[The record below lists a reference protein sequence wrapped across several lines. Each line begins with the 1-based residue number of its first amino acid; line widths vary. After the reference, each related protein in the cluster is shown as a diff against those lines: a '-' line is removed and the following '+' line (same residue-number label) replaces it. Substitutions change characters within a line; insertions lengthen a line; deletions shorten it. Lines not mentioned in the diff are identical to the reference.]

1 MVTRPAQ
8 RLRIRYATERS
19 EGGGDRGA
27 DRRTGLMVLVDVVR
41 SDRPPYVER
50 RTMTY
55 PTNPDMDG
63 SLKSLERLRHIMSF
77 PKLGYG
83 SPKIAVLKVNSK
95 TRYPKP
101 FE

>member
-1 MVTRPAQ
+1 
-8 RLRIRYATERS
+8 
-19 EGGGDRGA
+19 
-27 DRRTGLMVLVDVVR
+27 
-41 SDRPPYVER
+41 
-50 RTMTY
+50 MTY
-55 PTNPDMDG
+55 PTNPDKDG
-63 SLKSLERLRHIMSF
+63 SLKSLERLRHIMFF